1 MAKRPSLAESMKA
14 VQQPAVRTVPVAV
27 EPATAPARAVAEDRA
42 GEARPYFAATRTGMK
57 RVTAVVSPEDHRKI
71 KRLSADTG
79 LSIEELMRDAISGL
93 FAKHGV

>member
-27 EPATAPARAVAEDRA
+27 EAAPAPARPVDESRA
-42 GEARPYFAATRTGMK
+42 GEGRGYFAATRTGMK

-79 LSIEELMRDAISGL
+79 ESIEELMRDAINGL

>member
-27 EPATAPARAVAEDRA
+27 EPAPARAVTEDRA

>member
-27 EPATAPARAVAEDRA
+27 ETSPAPARPIAESGA
-42 GEARPYFAATRTGMK
+42 GDARPYFAATRTGMK

-79 LSIEELMRDAISGL
+79 LTIEELMRDAINGL
-93 FAKHGV
+93 LATHGV